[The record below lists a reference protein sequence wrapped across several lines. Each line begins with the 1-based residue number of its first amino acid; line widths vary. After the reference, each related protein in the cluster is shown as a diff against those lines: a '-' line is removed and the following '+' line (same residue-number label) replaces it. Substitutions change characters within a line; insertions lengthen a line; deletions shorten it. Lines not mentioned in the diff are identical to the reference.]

1 MRAAERAVQR
11 GHGAAVYPQEAAR
24 PPQHQ
29 RIKQLSD
36 NNCLS
41 CLVFNAWIVGYRR
54 NWNWFIIKLVDHP
67 RLCHGAVVSAEVEDS
82 SRIVVSLNIDWG
94 GWIRG

>member
-41 CLVFNAWIVGYRR
+41 GLVLSSMLGLY
-54 NWNWFIIKLVDHP
+54 WFIIKLVNHP
-67 RLCHGAVVSAEVEDS
+67 RLCHGAVASAEVEDS
-82 SRIVVSLNIDWG
+82 SKFTHSG
-94 GWIRG
+94 